1 MREEIIMAK
10 VAVVYWSGSGN
21 TEQMALAIQSAAKAA
36 GADVHLYKAMDFSAS
51 MVNQF
56 DSVVFGCPA
65 RGNEQLEEETM
76 QPLWDACKTQLRGKR
91 IGLFGSYGSGGGPW
105 MQKWEEDAE
114 KAGAKLGSVSVIC
127 KGKPDQNALKECV
140 ILGVALAR

>member
-1 MREEIIMAK
+1 MAR

-21 TEQMALAIQSAAKAA
+21 TEQMAMAIQQAAKAA
-36 GADVHLYKAMDFSAS
+36 GADAHLYKAMDFSAS

-56 DSVVFGCPA
+56 DTVCFGCPA

-76 QPLWDACKTQLRGKR
+76 QPLWDACKTQLKGKR

-105 MQKWEEDAE
+105 MQAWEEDAE
-114 KAGAKLGSVSVIC
+114 KAGAILGSVSVIC
-127 KGKPDQNALKECV
+127 KGKPDANALKECV